1 MALEWARYGIRVNA
15 IAPGYFETDMNRNFL
30 NSDLGKEMVK
40 RVPMRRI
47 GTHDELVGPMLLL
60 ISEAGSYMTGS
71 IISVDGGHAVNA
83 V

>member
-1 MALEWARYGIRVNA
+1 
-15 IAPGYFETDMNRNFL
+15 
-30 NSDLGKEMVK
+30 MVK
-40 RVPMRRI
+40 RVPMRRT
-47 GTHDELVGPMLLL
+47 GTHDELVGAMLLL